1 MDNLNRQYIDEVS
14 INART
19 IWKIIFRN
27 WLPILACI
35 LIFAAVGYGV
45 SRSRRAIS
53 YSGTVNVVI
62 NMPYGPDQPDITKR
76 SMASSLEALL
86 QTPEYYKEENINLK
100 SIKKSDL
107 KDISINVKD
116 EDNDRSLTHVL
127 TIKYDNENRR
137 KTNRM
142 VKLIEKAAPTI
153 AKNNLHM
160 IESIDV
166 AGHTIK
172 TSVHS
177 STKKYTVAGAALGF
191 VLSVGY
197 ILIQIFTNRCYRNSQ
212 QIEENLEIPVLG
224 NIPTIDSKRR

>member
-1 MDNLNRQYIDEVS
+1 MENINKQYVDEVS
-14 INART
+14 IDSRT
-19 IWKIIFRN
+19 IWKIIFHN
-27 WLPILACI
+27 WLPIIVCI
-35 LIFAAVGYGV
+35 LVFAAAGYGV
-45 SRSRRAIS
+45 SRSRRATS
-53 YSGTVNVVI
+53 YSGTVSVVV
-62 NMPYGPDQPDITKR
+62 NMPYGPEQPDITKR
-76 SMASSLEALL
+76 SIANSLEALL

-127 TIKYDNENRR
+127 AIKYNNGNRK

-142 VKLIEKAAPTI
+142 VKLIEEAAPTV
-153 AKNNLHM
+153 AKDNLHM
-160 IESIDV
+160 IESIET
-166 AGHTIK
+166 AGHTVK

-197 ILIQIFTNRCYRNSQ
+197 ILIRIFTNRCYRNSQ